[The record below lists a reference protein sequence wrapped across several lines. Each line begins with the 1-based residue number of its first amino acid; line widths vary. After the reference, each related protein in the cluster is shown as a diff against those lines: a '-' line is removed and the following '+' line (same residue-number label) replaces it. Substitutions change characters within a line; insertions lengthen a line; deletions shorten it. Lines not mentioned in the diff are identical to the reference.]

1 MLLLAHVA
9 TTSRT
14 CSASAGLLV
23 PDAGNSKVTTQWRAL
38 YPHASHDDTCAS
50 AQSDLAREIREPV
63 TTETLK
69 PHVEKAVF
77 GFGIINP
84 LTAIPQLYQVWI
96 FKHVAGLSMITLS
109 GALLM
114 ALLWTAYG
122 ILGRQTVIWATSAV
136 WIAMNGLTLLGVA
149 LFS

>member
-1 MLLLAHVA
+1 M
-9 TTSRT
+9 
-14 CSASAGLLV
+14 
-23 PDAGNSKVTTQWRAL
+23 
-38 YPHASHDDTCAS
+38 
-50 AQSDLAREIREPV
+50 

-84 LTAIPQLYQVWI
+84 LTAIPQLYQVWV

-114 ALLWTAYG
+114 ALLWTLYG
-122 ILGRQTVIWATSAV
+122 VLGRQTVIWVTSIAWV
-136 WIAMNGLTLLGVA
+136 AMNGLTLLGVA
-149 LFS
+149 LFT